1 MSESTTKK
9 STIEKIVKRVKKE
22 YYTIEK
28 DWELSIYAGIDVEK
42 RTILQER
49 KGAIYEYIRDRRYD
63 SGTTRDDIGPPFLS
77 KKTYPHNE
85 LSLTWLLQQIDIEEL
100 KSHFAIDTSLE
111 NANTKTPRQ
120 NEQMEQAFW
129 FCRSVNRWTRGVQG
143 AFLQTVKRFSMDRT
157 TKTAFDTFVQEV
169 SNEIFVPIM
178 PIMVD
183 QSPKGGDAQ
192 RKLEQAAVGDED
204 QNEEFERISMG
215 TEPESK
221 SMVSLPP
228 VNDSNDCEAVI
239 LSKLDTT
246 TFLNEH
252 ARTLSEAVRTIQE
265 QYDDREF
272 ECNLISSLETKMT
285 VLSFHAQALV
295 LELMGTISAIESM
308 LKKQLVAAI
317 GKQVRKVDLDQ
328 FMRYHNE
335 KLFTPS
341 PKQFCYTIRRP
352 KHYPDGILGIEESV
366 YHDGN
371 HLVEAITT
379 HVREVSTADPIKVPL
394 NAATTIS
401 LTGKTHLHGWLNQ
414 RFGRD
419 SGVTS
424 TRLNA
429 RARQFSSFVLVVG
442 TMTNRNHLQ
451 PKDAIIL
458 RNKDEVHIPLLLNEI
473 PTATEFKNTIGSLS
487 PEQQRFAK
495 SFRSMQLDSSVLGV
509 CVIQIKPQ
517 MERLLGLPE
526 GALTKEMKLTE
537 DLTELF
543 IEYQVPSDLVSCD
556 FGIMTDGNGE
566 GNVKDQVENV
576 REHVKAVMDVIAAQK
591 QEQLEEQKKKTEM
604 AKAQRKEEE
613 DEMVSGAS
621 EPEALRVC
629 NSERR
634 VCNRKSISMRKSRAM
649 PMPAAGFG
657 TVMEG
662 CAPPEMMMMRKS
674 DNYSA
679 HSYSAD
685 EVVVEEEGKESS
697 SVDSKK
703 DLGNHKLSPSE
714 KVIFA
719 AMPKILDRA
728 IELHDKNAALR
739 STTIKTAES
748 DWTRIRQEN
757 LLSKPE
763 QDILGKGAIVSEK
776 ARAFDLLDAL
786 SRSGSLD
793 IPFSDLHVL
802 ICATHGFEKSVMDT
816 VIQDNVNPIEKLEMS
831 TLLMA
836 STILAVPSRDLI
848 RDENDRNRLTASFPM
863 LLSNSAESANDDAI
877 VAEEC

>member
-1 MSESTTKK
+1 MAAYSDFHNQHFEAKVTKALESVRRVLDVDRGTKIRLADGVDHEYKDKYKLADLMTNMTIVTLLSVLEELGLTKEVLRSMDKSKEITLRFSTCESCTFVKEEVVDEPLPFTKETQETTWSGTSESTTKK

-42 RTILQER
+42 RTVLQER

-63 SGTTRDDIGPPFLS
+63 SGTIRDDIGPPFPP

-157 TKTAFDTFVQEV
+157 TKTAFDTFVREV
-169 SNEIFVPIM
+169 SNAIFVPIL

-335 KLFTPS
+335 KLFTI
-341 PKQFCYTIRRP
+341 CI
-352 KHYPDGILGIEESV
+352 DC
-366 YHDGN
+366 
-371 HLVEAITT
+371 
-379 HVREVSTADPIKVPL
+379 
-394 NAATTIS
+394 
-401 LTGKTHLHGWLNQ
+401 
-414 RFGRD
+414 
-419 SGVTS
+419 
-424 TRLNA
+424 
-429 RARQFSSFVLVVG
+429 
-442 TMTNRNHLQ
+442 M
-451 PKDAIIL
+451 
-458 RNKDEVHIPLLLNEI
+458 
-473 PTATEFKNTIGSLS
+473 
-487 PEQQRFAK
+487 
-495 SFRSMQLDSSVLGV
+495 
-509 CVIQIKPQ
+509 
-517 MERLLGLPE
+517 
-526 GALTKEMKLTE
+526 
-537 DLTELF
+537 
-543 IEYQVPSDLVSCD
+543 
-556 FGIMTDGNGE
+556 
-566 GNVKDQVENV
+566 
-576 REHVKAVMDVIAAQK
+576 
-591 QEQLEEQKKKTEM
+591 
-604 AKAQRKEEE
+604 KAQ
-613 DEMVSGAS
+613 
-621 EPEALRVC
+621 
-629 NSERR
+629 
-634 VCNRKSISMRKSRAM
+634 
-649 PMPAAGFG
+649 
-657 TVMEG
+657 
-662 CAPPEMMMMRKS
+662 
-674 DNYSA
+674 
-679 HSYSAD
+679 
-685 EVVVEEEGKESS
+685 
-697 SVDSKK
+697 
-703 DLGNHKLSPSE
+703 
-714 KVIFA
+714 
-719 AMPKILDRA
+719 
-728 IELHDKNAALR
+728 
-739 STTIKTAES
+739 
-748 DWTRIRQEN
+748 
-757 LLSKPE
+757 
-763 QDILGKGAIVSEK
+763 
-776 ARAFDLLDAL
+776 
-786 SRSGSLD
+786 
-793 IPFSDLHVL
+793 
-802 ICATHGFEKSVMDT
+802 
-816 VIQDNVNPIEKLEMS
+816 
-831 TLLMA
+831 
-836 STILAVPSRDLI
+836 
-848 RDENDRNRLTASFPM
+848 
-863 LLSNSAESANDDAI
+863 
-877 VAEEC
+877 